1 MVRILQTTRQEART
15 MASKAAKPL
24 KRRGTK
30 AVPHA
35 RRTAGKTTSGGP
47 ISRTGIE
54 VIDTENDPGMPDA
67 LDVAETARP
76 MSPEAAKTLD
86 LAGGDLDADFHGID
100 SGEEAVGGSDPLPD
114 QNDVDRIGHALGL
127 EEQDGKPLATT
138 EKLEGRD
145 RERWELDPASSEDFS
160 ERRAS
165 EEPTRRRR
173 SRPA

>member
-1 MVRILQTTRQEART
+1 

-24 KRRGTK
+24 KRLNKTTPR
-30 AVPHA
+30 A
-35 RRTAGKTTSGGP
+35 RRTSAKTASGIRP
-47 ISRTGIE
+47 IARTGIE
-54 VIDTENDPGMPDA
+54 GIDTTENDPGMPDA

-114 QNDVDRIGHALGL
+114 QNDVDRIGHALGV
-127 EEQDGKPLATT
+127 EEQDEKPLATT

-165 EEPTRRRR
+165 ALPRGRRRR
-173 SRPA
+173 PA